1 MKTKAK
7 GVFGIIAAAAVLI
20 AMFSGPLFS
29 SEKRLKVI
37 SESADIHLDP
47 NNSSTIIENV
57 AEGTIV
63 TLASVVKF
71 RKMWNYVYF
80 PSEKT
85 GRIKSGYILDSL
97 VERLY
102 DQTKIITIKGSE

>member
-7 GVFGIIAAAAVLI
+7 GVIGTIAAAAVLI
-20 AMFSGPLFS
+20 SMFSGPLFS

-47 NNSSTIIENV
+47 NDSSIIIETI

-71 RKMWNYVYF
+71 KKTWNYVYF
-80 PSEKT
+80 ASEKT
-85 GRIKSGYILDSL
+85 GRLKSGYIQDSL
-97 VERLY
+97 IEKLY